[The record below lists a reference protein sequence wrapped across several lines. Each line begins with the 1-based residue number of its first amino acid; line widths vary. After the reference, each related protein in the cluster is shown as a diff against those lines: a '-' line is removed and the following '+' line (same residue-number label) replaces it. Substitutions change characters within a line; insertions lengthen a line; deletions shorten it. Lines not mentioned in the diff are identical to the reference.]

1 MHFDIAG
8 DYQVSVDQF
17 WSAVFFQPEFNDYLH
32 SDGLGFKGYEITAET
47 VHTDGSRTRSLIAYP
62 STPIPRPL
70 QRVLGRSIS
79 YIEQGE
85 FDPVRRCWITD
96 VTVPSLGKRLSLK
109 SEMSFRDTSPGQSQ
123 RKVEFNIEARILGVG
138 RLIEKFV
145 ESALRENYEAA
156 RVATNQWISDNLSGL

>member
-1 MHFDIAG
+1 MRFEIGG

-17 WSAVFFQPEFNDYLH
+17 WSVVFFEPEFNDYLH
-32 SDGLGFKGYEITAET
+32 SAGLGFKGYEITSES
-47 VHTDGSRTRSLIAYP
+47 VHPDGSRIRSLTAYP

-85 FDPVRRCWITD
+85 FDPIRRCWITD

-109 SEMSFRDTSPGQSQ
+109 SEMSFRDTGPDQCQ
-123 RKVEFNIEARILGVG
+123 RTVVFNIEARILGLG
-138 RLIEKFV
+138 RMIEKFI

-156 RVATNQWISDNLSGL
+156 RVATNQWISDNL